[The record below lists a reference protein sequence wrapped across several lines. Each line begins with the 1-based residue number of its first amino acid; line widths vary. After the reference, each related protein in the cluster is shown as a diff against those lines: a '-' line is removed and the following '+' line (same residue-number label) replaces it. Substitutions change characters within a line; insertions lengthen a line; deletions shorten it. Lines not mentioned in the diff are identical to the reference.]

1 MLFVCR
7 GTEIGCKL
15 QASGDVQRICEQQLQ
30 SSEIDAALRERYAR
44 DCVGDLKGEFTGQQ
58 LVFWQRATQMKI
70 VTIEV
75 DGDYA
80 RASLRSGTCTLYAW
94 EAGFDR
100 LEDGGWVYDQAHES
114 WGDAPTC
121 RERDG
126 IFVRGDPRVPWLQ
139 SASEIVDKHHFGC
152 GGVVSAFALG
162 RSGLRARAG

>member
-1 MLFVCR
+1 VCWTVLFVCR

-80 RASLRSGTCTLYAW
+80 RASLRSGTCTLYA
-94 EAGFDR
+94 
-100 LEDGGWVYDQAHES
+100 
-114 WGDAPTC
+114 
-121 RERDG
+121 
-126 IFVRGDPRVPWLQ
+126 
-139 SASEIVDKHHFGC
+139 
-152 GGVVSAFALG
+152 
-162 RSGLRARAG
+162 